1 MYIQARSRTKARAGN
16 RIAFLK
22 QDGQGFRI
30 ARAADAWQQ
39 PRGSDTLR
47 NLALPVRAEPIESR
61 RHGSLVRLHGGCAA
75 GCAVVPAHAIDCC
88 NALQPPGAE
97 RRAAR
102 AASGDNRQGLRVDRH
117 HLHLA
122 SARFVLTSAFY
133 VFVHTYYVASSR
145 PRPLGPERVTSEP
158 TF

>member
-1 MYIQARSRTKARAGN
+1 MYVQARSRTTARAGN
-16 RIAFLK
+16 RIAK

-30 ARAADAWQQ
+30 ASAADAWQQ

-61 RHGSLVRLHGGCAA
+61 RHGCLVRWHGCCA
-75 GCAVVPAHAIDCC
+75 CAVVPAHAIDCC

-97 RRAAR
+97 RRASR